1 MELTPRQKRRVVIRW
16 MWIPPCAILAWY
28 ASLLLGIALNSLA
41 TLFCPA
47 DALIGD
53 FCSAA
58 WFRTVERDIVI
69 GCAGVAAL
77 AVVVVSAITA
87 PMFRVRAAAVA
98 FLVAVAVAFNMLSQ
112 TNAHTEFTAA
122 VIGGLIGLFV
132 ASRLPQNIEL

>member
-28 ASLLLGIALNSLA
+28 ASLLLGMALNSLA
-41 TLFCPA
+41 TLFCPS
-47 DALIGD
+47 DAMIGD

-77 AVVVVSAITA
+77 AVVVVSAVTA

-98 FLVAVAVAFNMLSQ
+98 FLVAVAVAFNMVSH
-112 TNAHTEFTAA
+112 TNAYTEFTAA
-122 VIGGLIGLFV
+122 VVGGLLGVFI